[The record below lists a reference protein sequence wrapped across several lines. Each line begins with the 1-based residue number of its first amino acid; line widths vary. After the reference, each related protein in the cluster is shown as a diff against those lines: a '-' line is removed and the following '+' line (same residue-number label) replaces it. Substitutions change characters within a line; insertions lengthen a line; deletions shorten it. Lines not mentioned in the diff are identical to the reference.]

1 MNMDSSLAVIFL
13 FIVALAALSTGRK
26 MFHTYQRE
34 KSRREIAA
42 YIAEGAMTP
51 EQGERLMQS
60 GERPTPDND

>member
-1 MNMDSSLAVIFL
+1 MDSTIAVIFL

-26 MFHTYQRE
+26 MFQTYQRE

-60 GERPTPDND
+60 GEQPTVDKD